1 VDFVEV
7 SSTLLQDF
15 SKEGVHYAVIGGFA
29 LGFWGVTR
37 ATADMDFLLLL
48 EDAEN
53 AEGILTRYGYTA
65 DYKTENVARFQSP
78 NSKFGS
84 IDIIYA
90 FRDVSRNMLKRSV
103 TVEFGEDL
111 FVRTLVP
118 EDIIGLKVQAITND
132 NSRFNQD
139 FADIQALLAVKSEAG
154 NAIDWEVLGEYFEL
168 FKRGD
173 LLQELKATYVTNQ

>member
-1 VDFVEV
+1 
-7 SSTLLQDF
+7 
-15 SKEGVHYAVIGGFA
+15 
-29 LGFWGVTR
+29 
-37 ATADMDFLLLL
+37 
-48 EDAEN
+48 
-53 AEGILTRYGYTA
+53 
-65 DYKTENVARFQSP
+65 
-78 NSKFGS
+78 
-84 IDIIYA
+84 
-90 FRDVSRNMLKRSV
+90 MLKRSV